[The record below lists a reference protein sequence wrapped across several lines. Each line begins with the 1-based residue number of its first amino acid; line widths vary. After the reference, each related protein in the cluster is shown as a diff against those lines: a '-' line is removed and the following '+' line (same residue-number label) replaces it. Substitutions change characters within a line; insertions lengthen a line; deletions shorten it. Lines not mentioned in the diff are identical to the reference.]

1 MSQPHPRP
9 SPPSDAAQAYQ
20 FFFKNKPKVFFFFSF
35 ITLTATL
42 IIIAYYVVKTLLDD
56 AIAEGAT
63 PDDNPNPSTNP
74 DQISELSAV
83 NPRQE
88 ERLGLLTAPRDPAPP
103 RPQTGPNYNPYN
115 PFNDSKMV
123 RQNSDDSSAQYFS
136 IGGGIGKF
144 FFFGF
149 H

>member
-1 MSQPHPRP
+1 
-9 SPPSDAAQAYQ
+9 
-20 FFFKNKPKVFFFFSF
+20 
-35 ITLTATL
+35 LTATL

-56 AIAEGAT
+56 AIAEGPT
-63 PDDNPNPSTNP
+63 PDDNPNPNTTP

-88 ERLGLLTAPRDPAPP
+88 ERLGLLSARPTPP
-103 RPQTGPNYNPYN
+103 QPTPQTGPNYNPYN
-115 PFNDSKMV
+115 PFNDSKMI

-136 IGGGIGKF
+136 IGGGIGRF